1 MSRFEERRAD
11 LARAW
16 AIRSGDND
24 VPALGLLALA
34 EGLAEVIALLRP
46 LVDTV
51 TAQPEPLTLRTDAAG
66 GMPCLA
72 GDPGSNGFRRC
83 MEPYGHD
90 RDHRHRDGLNRDV
103 EYAWTQRHGDVPKP
117 DPCGCVG
124 PQIGVLGADG
134 RYVCALDAGHTGLHT
149 EGEAEVMW

>member
-16 AIRSGDND
+16 ATRSGDDD

-51 TAQPEPLTLRTDAAG
+51 TAKPEPLKFVRCQSQQYGVQCEHVGGHNGVHFNDAE
-66 GMPCLA
+66 
-72 GDPGSNGFRRC
+72 GSKWTTSNA
-83 MEPYGHD
+83 
-90 RDHRHRDGLNRDV
+90 DGNRKS
-103 EYAWTQRHGDVPKP
+103 GL
-117 DPCGCVG
+117 CGCLG
-124 PQIGVLGADG
+124 PSVDRGAWGVRKA
-134 RYVCALDAGHTGLHT
+134 VCGLSAGHTGVHADADNPDGVT
-149 EGEAEVMW
+149 W

>member
-1 MSRFEERRAD
+1 VSRFEERRAD

-16 AIRSGDND
+16 ATRSGDDD

-51 TAQPEPLTLRTDAAG
+51 TAQPEPLKL
-66 GMPCLA
+66 
-72 GDPGSNGFRRC
+72 
-83 MEPYGHD
+83 D
-90 RDHRHRDGLNRDV
+90 R
-103 EYAWTQRHGDVPKP
+103 
-117 DPCGCVG
+117 CGCVG
-124 PQIGVLGADG
+124 PQIGVLGAAG

>member
-16 AIRSGDND
+16 ATRSGDDD

-51 TAQPEPLTLRTDAAG
+51 TAQPEPLKVTNA
-66 GMPCLA
+66 
-72 GDPGSNGFRRC
+72 
-83 MEPYGHD
+83 
-90 RDHRHRDGLNRDV
+90 V
-103 EYAWTQRHGDVPKP
+103 
-117 DPCGCVG
+117 PCGHYG
-124 PQIGVLGADG
+124 PVTDRGAWGVKRHQCTLSM
-134 RYVCALDAGHTGLHT
+134 GHTGVHT
-149 EGEAEVMW
+149 DGDTSEVTW